1 MIKTTVRMQPFP
13 IVMENA
19 RNLTMQQ
26 LAKTF
31 IPTTLF
37 WELLSVGH
45 RILLGARGQGKTAL
59 FRMLAFEGLS
69 SLANY
74 NSQAKEKIEGKG
86 VFGIYLP
93 TKLEWV
99 QSLSLQCGNK
109 SIDEVKAFVWKL
121 NHSSC
126 VAFLKSAKAYIE
138 YYVPSKYDVIV
149 LEKKFCNE
157 ISELWKLG
165 RVENTIEDVIM
176 RLKLIG
182 YEWQIYNTSLL
193 MGAKTRMPNLGGAYI
208 NAFNVFSLEAL
219 GPLRMGTELLSRIM
233 NIPNETIWLLCI
245 DEAEY
250 MTKAQQRVLNSL
262 MRLSPDNLFL
272 KIATMPYGHYTLET
286 DNGATPVTPGHDFE
300 YLHMEEGWGVSDGEI
315 EGQNGELKQD
325 AAMQRFGELLFQ
337 KVLSQYLNCDDKSNY
352 LFKNYFGKCE
362 LLDPQKDADWT
373 ENSHNM
379 SMLRKYG
386 TDELIARAAKIQSQK
401 DKEKFMN
408 EVGRKI
414 RGALVLR
421 EDFDSRKGRS
431 KSGIFSGASMIVKC
445 ADGNPRL
452 LIRILC
458 RIFAGIDV
466 QKRSQITSVRQD
478 EILKNLAKNFL
489 NQIRSYQN
497 VGLKLYESVN
507 VAGKYMARELYD
519 KKIASDCV
527 FSIKIPEPNEK
538 DCGRREL
545 IMSAIKY
552 GVLKPNDV
560 AKINYGAKATL
571 GGIYHLSY
579 IFCPLFR
586 IQPRFGKAVAFHTME
601 RRMKEV
607 NSRKK
612 ADVGANGQLML
623 DLFNEDVGHE

>member
-1 MIKTTVRMQPFP
+1 MMKTTARMQPFS
-13 IVMENA
+13 IDMENA
-19 RNLTMQQ
+19 RNLPMQQ
-26 LAKTF
+26 LAQTF

-69 SLANY
+69 SLAKF
-74 NSQAKEKIEGKG
+74 NSQAKEKIEGKM
-86 VFGIYLP
+86 VVGIYLP

-99 QSLSLQCGNK
+99 QSLSLQCGSK

-138 YYVPSKYDVIV
+138 YYAPSRYEAIV

-157 ISELWKLG
+157 ISDLWKLG
-165 RVENTIEDVIM
+165 REESAIEDVIM
-176 RLKLIG
+176 RLKRIG

-193 MGAKTRMPNLGGAYI
+193 MGANTRMSNRAGTYI
-208 NAFNVFSLEAL
+208 DAFDVFSLEAL
-219 GPLRMGTELLSRIM
+219 GPLQMGKDLLSRIM
-233 NIPNETIWLLCI
+233 SIPDETIWLLCI

-250 MTKAQQRVLNSL
+250 MTSVQQRVLNSL
-262 MRLSPDNLFL
+262 MRLSPGNLFL

-286 DNGATPVTPGHDFE
+286 DNAKTPVTPGHDFE
-300 YLHMEEGWGVSDGEI
+300 YLHMEEGWGMSDCEI
-315 EGQNGELKQD
+315 EGHNNEEKQD
-325 AAMQRFGELLFQ
+325 AARQRFGELLFQ
-337 KVLSQYLNCDDKSNY
+337 KVLSQYLGRDAISKY
-352 LFKNYFGKCE
+352 LFRDYFGKCE
-362 LLDPQKDADWT
+362 LLDPKKDADWT
-373 ENSHNM
+373 ETSHNM
-379 SMLRKYG
+379 NLLRKYG
-386 TDELIARAAKIQSQK
+386 TDELIARAGKIQSKK

-431 KSGIFSGASMIVKC
+431 KSGMFSGASMIVKC

-452 LIRILC
+452 LIRILS

-466 QKRSQITSVRQD
+466 QAKRQIASVRQD
-478 EILKNLAKNFL
+478 DILKNLAKNFL

-497 VGLKLYESVN
+497 VGLKLYENVN
-507 VAGKYMARELYD
+507 VAGNYMARELYD
-519 KKIASDCV
+519 KKISSDCV

-538 DCGRREL
+538 DGERREL

-560 AKINYGAKATL
+560 SKINYGAKATL
-571 GGIYHLSY
+571 GGLYHLSY

-586 IQPRFGKAVAFHTME
+586 IQPRVGKAVAFQTME
-601 RRMKEV
+601 RRIKV
-607 NSRKK
+607 GGNRKK
-612 ADVGANGQLML
+612 SDVSPNGQLMF
-623 DLFNEDVGHE
+623 DLFKEDV